1 MPYFDEAGIKAQET
15 KEKNNIR
22 LEDNSTSNDVV
33 NESMLRQKLKNLV
46 QKEFFHQLEPVE
58 VLEIV
63 QDQNRNKF
71 GKIIGRYVYSE
82 QNLPLD
88 DCREGGAFIPLNS
101 NIIQMPLP
109 GEVVIG
115 FEFDGN
121 RYYFSAINP
130 TPSNVNNLEE
140 LQGYSNTT
148 GAEEY
153 HTKYFEQGSY
163 YADNSD
169 NVKGRKDN
177 RDENTL
183 KRRGGKNS
191 SLDYGDTIIQGRH
204 NNFVHL
210 SSDQRQNPKSDSGN
224 VTIGAYRKNTKGS
237 SIELTTTE
245 QVLYPNQVIDLGNDM
260 KFDREGN
267 AVNKPFIA
275 GNGEGQSGFT
285 EPSIFLNSDRIVLN
299 AQEDD
304 IAIFAKGNV
313 HIKGTSV
320 QIKNAEV
327 VDVNSK
333 QFVQNVENVYR
344 ITQDVKA
351 GNVVLLP
358 ERIVEEGADKALEF
372 RKNINRL
379 IVKING
385 LIPAAIPGTRAIP
398 NPAWLNNIRQKI
410 QTARDNLE
418 KNKLITSLKWLDF
431 KTWKTYTIDEL
442 REAWSPVPGMAEVIS
457 KLSNLQALIDDVER
471 IEEEY
476 NVVKSQVETAKAI
489 IEGPKEYISSFAY
502 GALSGASVTF
512 GGKELIDFEDVLNKY
527 EDDGGDLSQIENGQE
542 LKDRI
547 FKAKQEV
554 ESLEGIPDT
563 GENEEYIFQR
573 QRVFGDGNPNS
584 QITYDSV
591 MGRFKS
597 DLQSGM
603 YNGFMMKDLELDI
616 QLETE
621 TAKRDLTKMLG
632 ETAKQQQELEQI
644 EFK

>member
-1 MPYFDEAGIKAQET
+1 
-15 KEKNNIR
+15 
-22 LEDNSTSNDVV
+22 
-33 NESMLRQKLKNLV
+33 
-46 QKEFFHQLEPVE
+46 
-58 VLEIV
+58 
-63 QDQNRNKF
+63 
-71 GKIIGRYVYSE
+71 
-82 QNLPLD
+82 
-88 DCREGGAFIPLNS
+88 
-101 NIIQMPLP
+101 
-109 GEVVIG
+109 
-115 FEFDGN
+115 
-121 RYYFSAINP
+121 
-130 TPSNVNNLEE
+130 
-140 LQGYSNTT
+140 
-148 GAEEY
+148 
-153 HTKYFEQGSY
+153 
-163 YADNSD
+163 
-169 NVKGRKDN
+169 
-177 RDENTL
+177 
-183 KRRGGKNS
+183 
-191 SLDYGDTIIQGRH
+191 
-204 NNFVHL
+204 
-210 SSDQRQNPKSDSGN
+210 
-224 VTIGAYRKNTKGS
+224 
-237 SIELTTTE
+237 
-245 QVLYPNQVIDLGNDM
+245 M

-267 AVNKPFIA
+267 AVNKAFIA

-304 IAIFAKGNV
+304 IAIFAKGNI

-327 VDVNSK
+327 VDINSK

-372 RKNINRL
+372 RKNINHL
-379 IVKING
+379 INQINS

-398 NPAWLNNIRQKI
+398 NPAWLKTIRDKI
-410 QTARDNLE
+410 KSAREALE
-418 KNKLITSLKWLDF
+418 QNKLITSLKWLDF
-431 KTWKTYTIDEL
+431 KSWKTYTIDEL

-457 KLSNLQALIDDVER
+457 KLSNLQALIEDVER

-489 IEGPKEYISSFAY
+489 IDGPKEYIASFAY
-502 GALSGASVTF
+502 GALSGAAVTF
-512 GGKELIDFEDVLNKY
+512 GGKELVSFEDVLNKY
-527 EDDGGDLSQIENGQE
+527 EDDGGDLNEIENGQE

-547 FKAKQEV
+547 SQAKKDV

-563 GENEEYIFQR
+563 GESDIYEAERLRI
-573 QRVFGDGNPNS
+573 FGDGNPNS

-597 DLQSGM
+597 DIQSGQ

-621 TAKRDLTKMLG
+621 TAKRDLTKMLADAA
-632 ETAKQQQELEQI
+632 TQQQELEQV

>member
-63 QDQNRNKF
+63 QDQNKNKF

-130 TPSNVNNLEE
+130 TPSNVNNLDE
-140 LQGYSNTT
+140 LKGYSNTT

-177 RDENTL
+177 REINETR
-183 KRRGGKNS
+183 RRGGKNS
-191 SLDYGDTIIQGRH
+191 SLDYGDTLIQGRH

-210 SSDQRQNPKSDSGN
+210 SSDQRQNPNSDSGN
-224 VTIGAYRKNTKGS
+224 VTMGTYRKNTKGS
-237 SIELTTTE
+237 SIELTTRE
-245 QVLYPNQVIDLGNDM
+245 QILYPQQVIDLGKDM

-267 AVNKPFIA
+267 AVNKAFIA

-304 IAIFAKGNV
+304 IAIFAKGNI

-333 QFVQNVENVYR
+333 QFVQNVENMYR

-372 RKNINRL
+372 RKNINHL
-379 IVKING
+379 INQINS

-398 NPAWLNNIRQKI
+398 NPAWLKTIRDKI
-410 QTARDNLE
+410 KSARKRLRQ
-418 KNKLITSLKWLDF
+418 NKLIISLKWLDF
-431 KTWKTYTIDEL
+431 DDWKTYTIDEL
-442 REAWSPVPGMAEVIS
+442 REAWSPVPGMAEVLS
-457 KLSNLQALIDDVER
+457 KLSNLTDLIEEVDKLKQDYEVAKAQFEEYKAIAENPAEYFETLIYSKIESLTIDDF
-471 IEEEY
+471 IEMEATL
-476 NVVKSQVETAKAI
+476 N
-489 IEGPKEYISSFAY
+489 
-502 GALSGASVTF
+502 
-512 GGKELIDFEDVLNKY
+512 DFEAN
-527 EDDGGDLSQIENGQE
+527 GGDLSSIANGPE
-542 LKDRI
+542 LKQEAGKLKSQFESISELPFGEQETARKAWRDKARE
-547 FKAKQEV
+547 FKEKCQGGFA
-554 ESLEGIPDT
+554 
-563 GENEEYIFQR
+563 
-573 QRVFGDGNPNS
+573 
-584 QITYDSV
+584 
-591 MGRFKS
+591 
-597 DLQSGM
+597 
-603 YNGFMMKDLELDI
+603 NGFSISIAEKEIDVS
-616 QLETE
+616 TKE
-621 TAKRDLTKMLG
+621 TAAVAG
-632 ETAKQQQELEQI
+632 EALSNTMQASGEAQKNL
-644 EFK
+644 